1 MTTPIDPSAP
11 TPSAQ
16 GGAVAPSR
24 VEELRERLR
33 PRAVVAPAGS
43 ELSHG
48 ERLALERV
56 QALEMQLIA
65 ANQREREFTELA
77 VRDGNQIAALE
88 ARVLDLTA
96 LAERADAAER
106 ALFDVQNR
114 AEGAVRRAELMESE
128 LMASRS
134 EIDRLRTRVVELEA
148 SLRRA
153 LAEVGEASAERARVD
168 RAEVER
174 EAARIEESAER
185 SLELAD
191 RLRSKVVDLETSLR
205 NVLVEVGE
213 VGSAQD
219 RVDLAEA
226 ERDAARAQAEADR
239 ALSASSRSKA
249 AEAEGRLADLE
260 ERLVSLDQRL
270 SEITDTMDA
279 PGSSEPI
286 PADAGDQ
293 VIDIR
298 DPQDASATN
307 GNDQATA
314 KAKPA
319 SSPWSDWRTT

>member
-1 MTTPIDPSAP
+1 MTTPSDPSTP
-11 TPSAQ
+11 TSPSP
-16 GGAVAPSR
+16 GGSVPPSR

-33 PRAVVAPAGS
+33 PRAVVVPGGS
-43 ELSHG
+43 DLSHG
-48 ERLALERV
+48 ERLALERI
-56 QALEMQLIA
+56 QALEMQLIS
-65 ANQREREFTELA
+65 ANQREREITELA
-77 VRDGNQIAALE
+77 VRDGNQIAGLE
-88 ARVLDLTA
+88 ARVRDLTA

-128 LMASRS
+128 LVASRS
-134 EIDRLRTRVVELEA
+134 EIDRLRTSVVELEA

-153 LAEVGEASAERARVD
+153 LAEVGEASTQRARAE

-205 NVLVEVGE
+205 NVLVEVGD
-213 VGSAQD
+213 VGSARE

-226 ERDAARAQAEADR
+226 ERDAARAQAETDR
-239 ALSASSRSKA
+239 AQSASSRTKA

-260 ERLVSLDQRL
+260 ERLVTLDQRL
-270 SEITDTMDA
+270 SEITDTMEH
-279 PGSSEPI
+279 PGSDVEGPI
-286 PADAGDQ
+286 GSGDR

-298 DPQDASATN
+298 DPQA
-307 GNDQATA
+307 ATA
-314 KAKPA
+314 ANGTDEPGEKAKPA
-319 SSPWSDWRTT
+319 PSPWSDWRTT